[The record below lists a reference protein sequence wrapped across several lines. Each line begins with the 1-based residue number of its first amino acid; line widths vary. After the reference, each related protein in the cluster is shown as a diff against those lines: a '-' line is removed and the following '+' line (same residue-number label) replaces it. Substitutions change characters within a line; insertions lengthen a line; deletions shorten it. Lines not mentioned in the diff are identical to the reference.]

1 MQTNDRARRLWI
13 FSFDG
18 TLTAPNA
25 DRSKA
30 RLHRLAR
37 ELLGELAAAP
47 RNLVAVISSRSLE
60 DLVSRVPIPEI
71 FLGGGCGTE
80 WHIPGGE
87 SMTLSGRPKELLM
100 ETRERLLPLLR
111 ELASQA
117 GIELEDRRWSA
128 AFHLGN
134 ATQKLR
140 RAFGGDLEELLRE
153 WRVALYRR
161 DDLYEVQF
169 LPEITM
175 EFGARA
181 LCRFLGHDGGTVCAG
196 SDENDAT
203 ALRWVARNGG
213 VSLSVGRR
221 PLVPGAQAV
230 ADLRSLVRQV
240 RDLAAGDL
248 TRLARRPEHRLSKA
262 A

>member
-1 MQTNDRARRLWI
+1 MNTDDRARRLWI

-18 TLTAPNA
+18 TLTAPA
-25 DRSKA
+25 SDRSRA
-30 RLHRLAR
+30 RLHRLTR
-37 ELLGELAAAP
+37 ELLGELAEAP
-47 RNLVAVISSRSLE
+47 HNRVAVISSRSLE
-60 DLVSRVPIPEI
+60 DLVSRVPIPGI

-111 ELASQA
+111 ELAGQP

-128 AFHLGN
+128 ALQVGG
-134 ATQKLR
+134 AAPKVR
-140 RAFGGDLEELLRE
+140 RAFTRELDELLRE
-153 WRVALYRR
+153 WRVAIYRS

-181 LCRFLGHDGGTVCAG
+181 LCRLLRHDGGIVCAG

-203 ALRWVARNGG
+203 ALRWVARSGG

-221 PLVPGAQAV
+221 PLVPGALAV
-230 ADLRSLVRQV
+230 VDLRSLVRQV
-240 RDLAAGDL
+240 RDLAGAVPP
-248 TRLARRPEHRLSKA
+248 RPVRHPERRLSKA